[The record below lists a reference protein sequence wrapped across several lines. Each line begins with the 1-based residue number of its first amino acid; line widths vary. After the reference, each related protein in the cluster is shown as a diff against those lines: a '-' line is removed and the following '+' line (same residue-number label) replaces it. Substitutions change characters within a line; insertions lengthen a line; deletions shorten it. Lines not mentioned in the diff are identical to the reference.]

1 MKTCRGCGTSYRD
14 DETFCPNCGM
24 KAEEPVS
31 AGWDPYQPA
40 QRASAPAAA
49 NYSLKWHRFLM
60 VVMILGGVLSVIS
73 GITMITGLDYTRQ
86 GLDPEQVY
94 RVFPGLKTWD
104 VLYGLLTICLGIFQI
119 YVRNQLNQFREKGPG
134 MLRMMYILALGTQ
147 IIYRAAASSV
157 LKVNTFDASAVG
169 GLLSPALWMVING
182 AYYAKRKELF
192 IG

>member
-60 VVMILGGVLSVIS
+60 VVMKAMSHS
-73 GITMITGLDYTRQ
+73 S
-86 GLDPEQVY
+86 
-94 RVFPGLKTWD
+94 RVFMAR
-104 VLYGLLTICLGIFQI
+104 LT
-119 YVRNQLNQFREKGPG
+119 E
-134 MLRMMYILALGTQ
+134 
-147 IIYRAAASSV
+147 
-157 LKVNTFDASAVG
+157 
-169 GLLSPALWMVING
+169 
-182 AYYAKRKELF
+182 
-192 IG
+192 